1 MAQNKYL
8 AAKLK
13 NYLREDKIQLWKP
26 PYTNSHQEAGEEL
39 KALALQYSARLNCND
54 NEIEALLEEIRSKAV
69 ERGTKNEA
77 YKMTGVATLEVALPT
92 RLGKARKN
100 VLETKL
106 VITGKELRSQIAQAY
121 GLEEN
126 CIKIIINKKQLDL
139 GKTLEEQGVT
149 HNVKVMVLELK
160 LSEEETRKKVRSEE
174 MQQEEEAVKK
184 KEMNKRMQRT
194 KKGLEILAER
204 EDSMDPDRA
213 PYLDIANQTG
223 RTIKIPPQAK
233 KALFLAMGYHEKG
246 RALLKKKE
254 YAMALPFLLDAD
266 KHFCECGSDLL
277 NTVDNYAVL
286 QLDIV
291 WCYFHLGQL
300 DCLDDAEKKLLAAHD
315 CFRKCY
321 GENHER
327 LVTIKGSS
335 GREKAL
341 FLRLYL
347 LQGISHYHNGR
358 EQEAGENLQRAHD
371 LFKELC
377 IDPDKINS
385 LLLLGFS
392 AQEARL
398 GLRACDG
405 NVDHAASHISN
416 RREEKAQ
423 IRREERAKRRK
434 RLEDINSLKSM
445 GYSERTAREA
455 LHNAKGDLELAV
467 KIMLENPHLL
477 LSDDDDPVPRNQFQV
492 PQESID
498 QLVYM
503 GFTPEAA
510 EQALKVFKG
519 NIQLAV
525 QTLAHYGG
533 SLPAELQ
540 TPSDSITPSD
550 ESSSSKD
557 SPTDSAEKRKKRKE
571 ERGKTQ
577 GTSGASTDE
586 DMEVDAVNEILED
599 IPEHEEDYLDLTL
612 EEEELVINEYLSYIQ
627 HLQTQSQ

>member
-1 MAQNKYL
+1 MAQDKYL
-8 AAKLK
+8 SAKLK
-13 NYLREDKIQLWKP
+13 TFLREDKIQLWKP
-26 PYTNSHQEAGEEL
+26 PYTNSNKEAGEEL
-39 KALALQYSARLNCND
+39 KNLAVQYSARLNYND
-54 NEIEALLEEIRSKAV
+54 NEIAVLLEEIRCKAV
-69 ERGTKNEA
+69 ERGTGNEA
-77 YKMTGVATLEVALPT
+77 YKTTGVATLEVALPA
-92 RLGKARKN
+92 RMGKTRKN
-100 VLETKL
+100 MLETKL

-121 GLEEN
+121 GFEEN
-126 CIKIIINKKQLDL
+126 CIKVIINKKQLDL

-160 LSEEETRKKVRSEE
+160 LSEDETRRRVREEE
-174 MQQEEEAVKK
+174 MQHEEEAAKTKEVNKK
-184 KEMNKRMQRT
+184 MQRT
-194 KKGLEILAER
+194 KKGLEILADR
-204 EDSMDPDRA
+204 KDSMDPDRV

-223 RTIKIPPQAK
+223 RTIKIPPEAK
-233 KALFLAMGYHEKG
+233 KALLLAMGYHEKG
-246 RALLKKKE
+246 RSLLKKKE

-266 KHFCECGSDLL
+266 KHFCECGSELL
-277 NTVDNYAVL
+277 TTVDNYAVL

-291 WCYFHLGQL
+291 WAYFHLGQL
-300 DCLDDAEKKLLAAHD
+300 DCLDDADKKLLAAHN
-315 CFRKCY
+315 CFRRCY

-358 EQEAGENLQRAHD
+358 EREAAEHLQKAHG
-371 LFKELC
+371 LFQELC
-377 IDPDKINS
+377 IDPEKINS

-434 RLEDINSLKSM
+434 RIEDINSLKSM
-445 GYSERTAREA
+445 GYSERAAREA
-455 LHNAKGDLELAV
+455 LHQAKGNLEQAV
-467 KIMLENPHLL
+467 KLMLDNPQLL
-477 LSDDDDPVPRNQFQV
+477 LPEDDDPGDQFHV
-492 PQESID
+492 PQESVD

-503 GFTPEAA
+503 GFNPEIAK
-510 EQALKVFKG
+510 QALKVFKG
-519 NIQLAV
+519 NIQLAAQMLV
-525 QTLAHYGG
+525 HYGG
-533 SLPAELQ
+533 TLPPDLQ
-540 TPSDSITPSD
+540 ASSETPSETTTPSD

-557 SPTDSAEKRKKRKE
+557 SPTDSA
-571 ERGKTQ
+571 GK

-586 DMEVDAVNEILED
+586 DMDAEVVNEILED

-612 EEEELVINEYLSYIQ
+612 EEEEVVINEYLSYIRN
-627 HLQTQSQ
+627 LQIQSK

>member
-26 PYTNSHQEAGEEL
+26 PYTNSNKEAGEEL
-39 KALALQYSARLNCND
+39 KDLTRQYSARLNYSG
-54 NEIEALLEEIRSKAV
+54 NEIEALLEEIRCKAV
-69 ERGTKNEA
+69 ERGMGNEA
-77 YKMTGVATLEVALPT
+77 YKSTGVATLEVALPS
-92 RLGKARKN
+92 RMGKMQKN
-100 VLETKL
+100 ILETKL
-106 VITGKELRSQIAQAY
+106 VITGKELRSQIAQTY
-121 GLEEN
+121 GFEEN
-126 CIKIIINKKQLDL
+126 CIKVIINKKQLEL

-160 LSEEETRKKVRSEE
+160 LSEEEARRKIR
-174 MQQEEEAVKK
+174 EEEIQYEQEALKK
-184 KEMNKRMQRT
+184 KEINQRMQRT
-194 KKGLEILAER
+194 KRGLEILAER
-204 EDSMDPDRA
+204 ENSFDPDNT

-223 RTIKIPPQAK
+223 RTIQIPPQAK
-233 KALFLAMGYHEKG
+233 KALLIAMGYHEKG
-246 RALLKKKE
+246 RAFLKKKE
-254 YAMALPFLLDAD
+254 YAVALPYLLDAD
-266 KHFCECGSDLL
+266 KLFCECVSELL
-277 NTVDNYAVL
+277 TTVDNYAVL

-300 DCLDDAEKKLLAAHD
+300 ECLDDAEKKLLAAHD

-321 GENHER
+321 GEHHER

-347 LQGISHYHNGR
+347 LEGISHYHNGK
-358 EQEAGENLQRAHD
+358 EKEAAECLQRAHN
-371 LFKELC
+371 LFQELV
-377 IDPDKINS
+377 IDPEKINS

-405 NVDHAASHISN
+405 HLEHAANHISN
-416 RREEKAQ
+416 RREV
-423 IRREERAKRRK
+423 I
-434 RLEDINSLKSM
+434 LD
-445 GYSERTAREA
+445 
-455 LHNAKGDLELAV
+455 
-467 KIMLENPHLL
+467 NPQLL
-477 LSDDDDPVPRNQFQV
+477 LPSDDASTPGDDFQV
-492 PQESID
+492 PQESIE

-503 GFTPEAA
+503 GFNPGIV
-510 EQALKVFKG
+510 EQALKIFRG

-525 QTLAHYGG
+525 QTLLHYGG
-533 SLPAELQ
+533 SLPADLQ
-540 TPSDSITPSD
+540 TPSDSTTTSN

-557 SPTDSAEKRKKRKE
+557 SPTDSA
-571 ERGKTQ
+571 

-586 DMEVDAVNEILED
+586 DMEVEAVSEILED

-612 EEEELVINEYLSYIQ
+612 EEEEVVINEYLSYIR
-627 HLQTQSQ
+627 HLQIPSK

>member
-1 MAQNKYL
+1 MAQRKHL

-13 NYLREDKIQLWKP
+13 SYLREDKIQLWKQ
-26 PYTNSHQEAGEEL
+26 PYTSSNKEAGEEL
-39 KALALQYSARLNCND
+39 KVLAQQYAVKLNYND
-54 NEIEALLEEIRSKAV
+54 NEVEAILEEIRHKAI
-69 ERGTKNEA
+69 ERGTGNEA
-77 YKMTGVATLEVALPT
+77 YKTTGVATLEVALPP
-92 RLGKARKN
+92 RLGKTRKS

-106 VITGKELRSQIAQAY
+106 VVMGKELRSQIAQTY
-121 GLEEN
+121 GFEEN

-160 LSEEETRKKVRSEE
+160 LSEEETRKKVK
-174 MQQEEEAVKK
+174 EEELQHEEENVKK

-204 EDSMDPDRA
+204 EDSLDPDTA

-223 RTIKIPPQAK
+223 RTIRIPLQAK
-233 KALFLAMGYHEKG
+233 KVGALLLAMGYHEKG

-266 KHFCECGSDLL
+266 THFCECGSDLL
-277 NTVDNYAVL
+277 TTVDNYAVL

-291 WCYFHLGQL
+291 WCYFRLGQL

-347 LQGISHYHNGR
+347 LQGISHYHNGKEKEAAEYLQKAR
-358 EQEAGENLQRAHD
+358 GLFQELY
-371 LFKELC
+371 
-377 IDPDKINS
+377 IDPEKVSS

-405 NVDHAASHISN
+405 NVDHAASHISS

-423 IRREERAKRRK
+423 IKKEESAKRRK
-434 RLEDINSLKSM
+434 RQADIHTLKGM
-445 GYSERTAREA
+445 GYTERAAKEA

-467 KIMLENPHLL
+467 KIMLDNPQLL
-477 LSDDDDPVPRNQFQV
+477 LPDYDDPVSGDQYQV
-492 PQESID
+492 SQESIA

-503 GFTPEAA
+503 GFNPEAA
-510 EQALKVFKG
+510 QQALRVFKG
-519 NIQLAV
+519 NVQLAV
-525 QTLAHYGG
+525 QTLVHYEG
-533 SLPAELQ
+533 SLPPDLQ
-540 TPSDSITPSD
+540 TPSESTTPSD
-550 ESSSSKD
+550 DSSSSKD
-557 SPTDSAEKRKKRKE
+557 SPTDSA
-571 ERGKTQ
+571 

-586 DMEVDAVNEILED
+586 DMDVDAVNEILED

-612 EEEELVINEYLSYIQ
+612 EEEEIVINEYLSYLK
-627 HLQTQSQ
+627 HLHV

>member
-26 PYTNSHQEAGEEL
+26 PYTNSYQEAGEEL
-39 KALALQYSARLNCND
+39 KDLALQYSARLNCND

-69 ERGTKNEA
+69 ERGRKNEA

-92 RLGKARKN
+92 RMGKARKN

-160 LSEEETRKKVRSEE
+160 LSEEETRKKVRNEE

-184 KEMNKRMQRT
+184 KEINKRMQRT

-204 EDSMDPDRA
+204 EDSMDPNRA

-223 RTIKIPPQAK
+223 RTINIPPQAK

-358 EQEAGENLQRAHD
+358 EREAGENLQRAHD
-371 LFKELC
+371 LFKELY

-423 IRREERAKRRK
+423 IRREEKAKRRK
-434 RLEDINSLKSM
+434 RLEDIKTLKSM

-477 LSDDDDPVPRNQFQV
+477 LSDDDDPVPGNQFQV

-510 EQALKVFKG
+510 KQALKVFKG

-525 QTLAHYGG
+525 QMLAHYGG

-540 TPSDSITPSD
+540 TPSESITPSD
-550 ESSSSKD
+550 ESNSSKD

-571 ERGKTQ
+571 EKGKTQ